1 LVRLAQGDDDVL
13 DADLAGQDDVLAG
26 LRLDAVHGRH
36 HQDGAVD
43 LGRAGD
49 HVLHVAG
56 VTGHVH
62 VRVVP
67 GRGLVLDVRDVD
79 GDAAGRLL
87 RGLVDAVG
95 RYVTGETFLGQHL
108 GDGRGEGG
116 LAVVDVAYGADVQVR
131 LGPQVGLRGHVPSPG
146 LGGC

>member
-1 LVRLAQGDDDVL
+1 MVGRAQRAADVL
-13 DADLAGQDDVLAG
+13 DADMAGQYDVLAG

-43 LGRAGD
+43 LGRPGD

-79 GDAAGRLL
+79 GDAAGGLL

-95 RYVTGETFLGQHL
+95 RYVRREALAGQHP
-108 GDGRGEGG
+108 GDGRGEG
-116 LAVVDVAYGADVQVR
+116 
-131 LGPQVGLRGHVPSPG
+131 
-146 LGGC
+146 